1 MNLLLLKESSVT
13 VLLNALDG
21 IAGDAFQLSRIHKLQ
36 KTLNGPKV
44 RGKRLCVPAFMKL
57 RALFQITCVTNIFE
71 NYLKAQIRHFDT
83 I

>member
-44 RGKRLCVPAFMKL
+44 RGKRLCVAAFMKL

-71 NYLKAQIRHFDT
+71 NYLKSTDSPF
-83 I
+83 